1 MKENRAG
8 MHHDLRH
15 VGHLLDEVLGANFI
29 PPSDPVAAHL
39 AAVDKLYRVYAENG
53 HLALR
58 PMFRFTG
65 SSEEVNFRQKD
76 SVRREKAALYE
87 EIRKRYPMPSKL

>member
-1 MKENRAG
+1 MKEKTLEVQ
-8 MHHDLRH
+8 HDPDH
-15 VGHLLDEVLGANFI
+15 VRHLLDQILGANFM

-53 HLALR
+53 HFALR

-65 SSEEVNFRQKD
+65 SSEEIKFRQKD
-76 SVRREKAALYE
+76 LVRREKAALYE